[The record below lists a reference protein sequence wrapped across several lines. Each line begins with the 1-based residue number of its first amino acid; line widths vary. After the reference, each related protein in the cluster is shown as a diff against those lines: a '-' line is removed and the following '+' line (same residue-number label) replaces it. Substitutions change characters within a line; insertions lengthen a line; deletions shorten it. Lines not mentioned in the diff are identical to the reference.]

1 MSIDVEGVGADGVQ
15 AEGRIVRVRREMGQ
29 RFKVLRLALG
39 MTQLQLSEAL
49 GVSCATISAW
59 ESGRNPLDLVILAEA
74 AERFGFTT
82 DYVARGHTAG
92 LAPGLADRLFDGS
105 ISLPPRT
112 RRGRPPTPWSQT
124 AAE

>member
-1 MSIDVEGVGADGVQ
+1 MSSFLDGIKDGDGAS
-15 AEGRIVRVRREMGQ
+15 ESRTVRARREMGQ

-39 MTQLQLSEAL
+39 MTQLQISAAL

-59 ESGRNPLDLVILAEA
+59 ESGRNPIDLVILADA

-82 DYVARGHTAG
+82 DYVARGNCSG
-92 LAPGLADRLFDGS
+92 LSPALADKLFEGTLT
-105 ISLPPRT
+105 LPPRT
-112 RRGRPPTPWSQT
+112 RRGRPRLAWDQT